1 MHVAPLPAGCKTQKE
16 LEREEGAEE
25 GVREAA
31 VVAEVEYSQGGG
43 VVDADGVADDSC
55 SSN

>member
-1 MHVAPLPAGCKTQKE
+1 MLPHCLRAA
-16 LEREEGAEE
+16 RRRRSWRREGAEE

-43 VVDADGVADDSC
+43 VVDAEAVADDSC
-55 SSN
+55 SSS